1 NLSLTY
7 RGHTKGVQAVAWSPN
22 GRRIASGSWDAT
34 VQIWDATTGQRIFTY
49 GGHLD
54 LVTAVTWSQD
64 GKRIA
69 SVGDD
74 VRIWQA
80 S

>member
-1 NLSLTY
+1 
-7 RGHTKGVQAVAWSPN
+7 VQAIAWSPDS
-22 GRRIASGSWDAT
+22 RRIASGSWDAT
-34 VQIWDATTGQRIFTY
+34 VQIWDATTGHRVFTY
-49 GGHLD
+49 DGHAD
-54 LVTAVTWSQD
+54 IVTAVTWSPD

-74 VRIWQA
+74 VQIWQA